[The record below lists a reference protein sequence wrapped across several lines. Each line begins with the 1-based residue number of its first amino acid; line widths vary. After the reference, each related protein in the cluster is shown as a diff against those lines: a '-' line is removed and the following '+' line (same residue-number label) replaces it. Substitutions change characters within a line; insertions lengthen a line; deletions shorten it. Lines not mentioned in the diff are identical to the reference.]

1 MMVRNIEL
9 EKTNDSE
16 HQMEERHD
24 DFEYRT
30 KETNNGFEHQ
40 TKYVALNT
48 KNEEIWWLWMLN

>member
-1 MMVRNIEL
+1 MVQNIEL

-30 KETNNGFEHQ
+30 KETNNDFEHQ
-40 TKYVALNT
+40 TKYVALNA
-48 KNEEIWWLWMLN
+48 KNEEI